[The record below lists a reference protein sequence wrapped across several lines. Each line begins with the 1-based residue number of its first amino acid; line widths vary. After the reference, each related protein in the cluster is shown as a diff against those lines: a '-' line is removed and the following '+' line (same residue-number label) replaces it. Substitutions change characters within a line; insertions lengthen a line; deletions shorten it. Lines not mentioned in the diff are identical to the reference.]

1 MSKFVV
7 RQECSYVKDGAA
19 VHHSKRVAGLVID
32 IDDAEAA
39 PLVESGCLEP
49 VAKTVAAPQD
59 PEPEA
64 DTPEADTEP
73 DAEVPARRRRGR
85 IHDDG

>member
-19 VHHSKRVAGLVID
+19 VHHSKRVAGLVIE
-32 IDDAEAA
+32 IDDAQAA

-49 VAKTVAAPQD
+49 VSKAVAAPQD
-59 PEPEA
+59 SEPVGV
-64 DTPEADTEP
+64 EP
-73 DAEVPARRRRGR
+73 DAAEEAEVPARRRRGR